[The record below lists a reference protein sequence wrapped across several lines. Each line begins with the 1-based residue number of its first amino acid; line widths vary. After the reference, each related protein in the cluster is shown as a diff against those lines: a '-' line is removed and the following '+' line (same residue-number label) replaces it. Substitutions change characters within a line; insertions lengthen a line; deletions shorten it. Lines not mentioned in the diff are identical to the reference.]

1 MSIVMGVST
10 VAAAMWR
17 SLWLFAR
24 RRVSVRAAVIAG
36 CATIAAVVVTV
47 VSVAPD
53 PAADFARRY
62 IFPISLMRGWLPAS
76 VQAFTAVLLVC
87 AVGCRTRRRRLGWL
101 PVTLVVGVV
110 LAVGARWYVESA
122 GIAGDP
128 APTNMWIWVGL
139 TGVAVGVVWVGW
151 RGARWWRRGLS
162 VLAVP
167 LCLLSC
173 AFAVNRWVGYF
184 PTVSIAWNQLT
195 AGPLPD
201 QTDRAT
207 VRAMEHKGAM
217 PVNGVVV
224 SVSIPAL
231 ASNFHHRDE
240 LVYLPPA
247 WFASNPPPR
256 LPAVMMI
263 GAEFNTPTDWLRA
276 GNAVS
281 TADAFA
287 ATHDGSA
294 PVLVFVDSGGAFN
307 IDTECVNGRRGNAAD
322 HLTKD
327 VVPFMMSNFGVS
339 PDRANWGVA
348 GFSAGGTCALD
359 LAVMHPELFSAFV
372 DILGDVSPN
381 AGTKAQTIARLFG
394 GNADAWAAFDPATVI
409 SRHGP
414 YRDVSGWFTVAGN
427 QDVEVKAM
435 AALLRVN
442 GIACAVVAQ
451 PGNHDWPFAAT
462 AFAAALPWLAGQVG
476 SVGVPHIPLPA
487 AAAAPGLSVQAASAP
502 LLMATPS

>member
-1 MSIVMGVST
+1 M
-10 VAAAMWR
+10 
-17 SLWLFAR
+17 
-24 RRVSVRAAVIAG
+24 
-36 CATIAAVVVTV
+36 
-47 VSVAPD
+47 
-53 PAADFARRY
+53 
-62 IFPISLMRGWLPAS
+62 
-76 VQAFTAVLLVC
+76 
-87 AVGCRTRRRRLGWL
+87 
-101 PVTLVVGVV
+101 
-110 LAVGARWYVESA
+110 
-122 GIAGDP
+122 AGDP
-128 APTNMWIWVGL
+128 APTSMWIWVGL
-139 TGVAVGVVWVGW
+139 TGVAVGVVGVGW

-381 AGTKAQTIARLFG
+381 TGTKAQTIARLFG

-409 SRHGP
+409 TRHGP

-487 AAAAPGLSVQAASAP
+487 AAAPGLSVQAASAP
-502 LLMATPS
+502 PLMATPS